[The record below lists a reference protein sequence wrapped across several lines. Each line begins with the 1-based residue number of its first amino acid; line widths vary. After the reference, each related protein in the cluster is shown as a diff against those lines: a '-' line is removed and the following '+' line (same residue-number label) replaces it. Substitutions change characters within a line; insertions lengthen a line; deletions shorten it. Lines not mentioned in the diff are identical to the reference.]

1 MGLRLDVVPEE
12 LKEHEMEKDG
22 FQMSVTSL
30 NLRWG
35 GDRGRTFNRT
45 ASWLKSERVIDF
57 RRDMKD

>member
-35 GDRGRTFNRT
+35 GGPGADVQSDSVL
-45 ASWLKSERVIDF
+45 AEV
-57 RRDMKD
+57 

>member
-35 GDRGRTFNRT
+35 GGTGGGRSIGQRPG
-45 ASWLKSERVIDF
+45 
-57 RRDMKD
+57 